1 MHQHSN
7 RDRLEPESALMD
19 DPPRWYDYPPEGLW
33 LAVLLQVD
41 SVPHTDSVGRSEHGI
56 GTQAAIG
63 AIEPARSL
71 GDWSVATHMFAS
83 TVMGLFSTLARGL
96 A

>member
-1 MHQHSN
+1 MAH
-7 RDRLEPESALMD
+7 L
-19 DPPRWYDYPPEGLW
+19 PRWNDYPPERLW
-33 LAVLLQVD
+33 LAVPLQVD
-41 SVPHTDSVGRSEHGI
+41 SVPHTHSVGKSEHGI
-56 GTQAAIG
+56 GTQAATG